1 MSKSVLRTTGI
12 RWNRLLLAVLIT
24 IALACAIGLTGCGQ
38 PDATASSS
46 ATASDSATAPSESA
60 PDKPEGDQPPDKPDG
75 NQPPDKPDG
84 NQPPDKPEGEQ
95 PGGPGGP
102 GQGSSTVNNGTG
114 ATTLSS
120 DIAETG
126 QAYNSTNA
134 DENALRIEDD
144 TNATIEDATVTKT
157 GDSSSS
163 EDSDFYGLNAA
174 VLAYDGSALTMKGG
188 TVTSDSSGSNGI
200 FAYGEGTEV
209 TASDITI
216 RTTKGNS
223 GGIEVA
229 GGATLSATNLDID
242 TQGESSAAIRSDR
255 GGGTETVTGGTYT
268 THGKHSPAVYST
280 ADVTV
285 NGATLTAENCEAVV
299 IEGKNSVALNDCEV
313 KGNVN
318 NVATR
323 TGVVNNVM
331 IYQSMS
337 GDASE
342 GTGNFSM
349 SGGTFTAANGTLF
362 YVTNTDAVIELEAVD
377 IDHPSGQLLVVAG
390 NDGQWGKEGSNGGT
404 VKFTATEQELDGSI
418 TVDDISSLDLTLVE
432 SVFTGSI
439 NTEKAAGTVN
449 VTLEEGATWTLDRDS
464 YITSLAGD
472 TSGIDLNGHTLYVNG
487 EAWTA

>member
-1 MSKSVLRTTGI
+1 MSKSVLHTTGI
-12 RWNRLLLAVLIT
+12 RWNRLLPAVLAT
-24 IALACAIGLTGCGQ
+24 IALACAIGLAGCGQ
-38 PDATASSS
+38 TDATASSS
-46 ATASDSATAPSESA
+46 EAASNAAAASSEGA
-60 PDKPEGDQPPDKPDG
+60 PDKPEG

-102 GQGSSTVNNGTG
+102 GQGSGTVNNGTG

-120 DIAETG
+120 EVTETG
-126 QAYNSTNA
+126 QTYNSTNA
-134 DENALRIEDD
+134 DENALRVEGGA
-144 TNATIEDATVTKT
+144 NATIENATVTKT
-157 GDSSSS
+157 GDSSSA
-163 EDSDFYGLNAA
+163 EDSDFYGLNAG
-174 VLAYDGSALTMKGG
+174 VLAYDGSKLAMKGG
-188 TVTSDSSGSNGI
+188 AVTTDASGANGI

-209 TASDITI
+209 TVSDATI

-223 GGIEVA
+223 GGVEVA
-229 GGATLSATNLDID
+229 GGATLTATNLDVD

-280 ADVTV
+280 ADVMV

-318 NVATR
+318 GVATR
-323 TGVVNNVM
+323 TGVVNNVL

-349 SGGTFTAANGTLF
+349 SGGTFTAKNGTLF
-362 YVTNTDAVIELEAVD
+362 YVTNTDAIIELEAVD
-377 IDHPSGQLLVVAG
+377 IDHPSGELLVVAG

-404 VKFTATEQELDGSI
+404 VKFTATEQKLDGSI

-449 VTLEEGATWTLDRDS
+449 VTLEEGAAWTLDGDS

-487 EAWTA
+487 KAWTA

>member
-1 MSKSVLRTTGI
+1 MNKSVLHSTGI
-12 RWNRLLLAVLIT
+12 RWDRLLPAVLAT
-24 IALACAIGLTGCGQ
+24 IALACAIGLAGCGQ
-38 PDATASSS
+38 TDATASSS
-46 ATASDSATAPSESA
+46 EAASSATSAPSASA
-60 PDKPEGDQPPDKPDG
+60 
-75 NQPPDKPDG
+75 
-84 NQPPDKPEGEQ
+84 PDKPEGEQ
-95 PGGPGGP
+95 PPDKPEGDKPGKPGESGGL
-102 GQGSSTVNNGTG
+102 GQGSDTVNNGTG

-120 DIAETG
+120 EIVETG
-126 QAYNSTNA
+126 QTYNSTNA
-134 DENALRIEDD
+134 DENALRIEGGG
-144 TNATIEDATVTKT
+144 NATIEDATITKT

-174 VLAYDGSALTMKGG
+174 VLAYDGSTLTMKGG

-209 TASDITI
+209 TVSDATI
-216 RTTKGNS
+216 RTSKGNS

-229 GGATLSATNLDID
+229 GGATITASNLDVD

-318 NVATR
+318 GVATR
-323 TGVVNNVM
+323 TDVVNNVM

-349 SGGTFTAANGTLF
+349 SGGTFTAKNGTLF

-377 IDHPSGQLLVVAG
+377 IDHPSNELLVVAG

-404 VKFTATEQELDGSI
+404 VKFTATEQKLDGSI
-418 TVDDISSLDLTLVE
+418 TVDEISSLDLTLVE

-439 NTEKAAGTVN
+439 NAEKAAGTVN
-449 VTLEEGATWTLDRDS
+449 VTLEEGATWTLDGDS